1 MKLAEYGELYSY
13 IEHSDRFSETTTRFI
28 LDQVLD
34 GIHYLHSHGI
44 VHRDIKPENL
54 LVNRKGRILIADF
67 SFATRMTEIECDNIF
82 QKKYDPVT
90 EKRHDIGSEIY
101 NAPEVWDNEINMQEV
116 EMKFKADN
124 VENNNV
130 FEYSEIDSQI
140 RRLSLYPKYDGPKAD
155 IFSIGTTIFMMHMKS
170 PPFRKAIQKDPYF
183 KRLQSH
189 TKQNFWKIFNGISY
203 TSEFKELIE
212 KTLAKFPG

>member
-1 MKLAEYGELYSY
+1 MCYYVMKLAEYGELYSY

-82 QKKYDPVT
+82 
-90 EKRHDIGSEIY
+90 
-101 NAPEVWDNEINMQEV
+101 
-116 EMKFKADN
+116 
-124 VENNNV
+124 
-130 FEYSEIDSQI
+130 
-140 RRLSLYPKYDGPKAD
+140 
-155 IFSIGTTIFMMHMKS
+155 
-170 PPFRKAIQKDPYF
+170 
-183 KRLQSH
+183 
-189 TKQNFWKIFNGISY
+189 
-203 TSEFKELIE
+203 
-212 KTLAKFPG
+212 

>member
-13 IEHSDRFSETTTRFI
+13 IEHSDRFDETMTRFI
-28 LDQVLD
+28 LDQLID

-54 LVNRKGRILIADF
+54 LVNKKGRIIIADF

-82 QKKYDPVT
+82 QKKYDPVI

-124 VENNNV
+124 VEKNV
-130 FEYSEIDSQI
+130 FEYSEVDS
-140 RRLSLYPKYDGPKAD
+140 
-155 IFSIGTTIFMMHMKS
+155 
-170 PPFRKAIQKDPYF
+170 
-183 KRLQSH
+183 
-189 TKQNFWKIFNGISY
+189 
-203 TSEFKELIE
+203 
-212 KTLAKFPG
+212 